1 MPLSRFTNLSMQ
13 LLYPISLMNENKLEA
28 ALLQSASKL
37 NSDIVY
43 KKLDFIIVHSIILLM
58 AAIL

>member
-1 MPLSRFTNLSMQ
+1 MQ
-13 LLYPISLMNENKLEA
+13 TLYPISLTSENKLEA
-28 ALLQSASKL
+28 ALLQSALKL

-43 KKLDFIIVHSIILLM
+43 KKLDFIILPGIILLV

>member
-1 MPLSRFTNLSMQ
+1 
-13 LLYPISLMNENKLEA
+13 MNDNKLEA
-28 ALLQSASKL
+28 ALLQSALNL

-43 KKLDFIIVHSIILLM
+43 KKLDFVILPGIILLL